1 MMRRVAR
8 IKKKRKRRSAIISMR
23 PLRPPP
29 SLCVSMCAC
38 VITMMDGSEP
48 GLLFRFIQG
57 AGPSDYSRER
67 ERPAPSIVRCTGTA
81 SERI

>member
-1 MMRRVAR
+1 
-8 IKKKRKRRSAIISMR
+8 MR

-57 AGPSDYSRER
+57 AGPSDYSKREGKACAQHRPVHWDRER
-67 ERPAPSIVRCTGTA
+67 AYIDERRDG
-81 SERI
+81 